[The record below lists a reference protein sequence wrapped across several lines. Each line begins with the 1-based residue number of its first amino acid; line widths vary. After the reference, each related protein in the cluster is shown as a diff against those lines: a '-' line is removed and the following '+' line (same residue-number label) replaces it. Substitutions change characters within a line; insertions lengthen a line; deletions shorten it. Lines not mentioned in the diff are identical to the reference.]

1 MFDNVD
7 IKKFTRRFY
16 EIYGELYDS
25 GFSDFGETNRM
36 FDTLCKF
43 SPERRFI
50 QRFNEERQDFISS
63 DREVCAFIR
72 ALLELAV

>member
-25 GFSDFGETNRM
+25 GFSDFGETNRTFTCQWM
-36 FDTLCKF
+36 GLIMNFDIDPVAQLLGDGNEYQNILKG
-43 SPERRFI
+43 RF
-50 QRFNEERQDFISS
+50 
-63 DREVCAFIR
+63 
-72 ALLELAV
+72 